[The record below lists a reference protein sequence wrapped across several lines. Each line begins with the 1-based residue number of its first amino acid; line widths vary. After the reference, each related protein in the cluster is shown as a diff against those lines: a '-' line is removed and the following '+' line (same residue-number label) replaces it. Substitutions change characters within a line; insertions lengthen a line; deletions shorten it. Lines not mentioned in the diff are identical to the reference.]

1 MIAAMDAGK
10 GGPDANQARNVKM
23 QTDDKA
29 LLAGMC
35 RFIGIRAEHL
45 AQLPRYAELCL
56 ARRPLLAKEL
66 YWHLL
71 KSERELELLQQQAG
85 CLDAAVERLLQD
97 WEKLLRHPLD
107 EARARQLSQA
117 GEAYCRLGIGLDW
130 LSGLYER
137 VQAHLLASLAQA
149 PLPAEASA
157 EAARLLRKRILLDQ
171 MLKTHGYQRGIQQ
184 ESASCQQHLQSI
196 SALYSTLSGVTLA
209 LADSVD
215 RRVMLQSVCD
225 VCVQESSFNIAWV
238 GMLDGG
244 ELQMTALAHQGW
256 STPGEEMFSFVRL
269 DAGHEAN
276 PAVRAVRSRA
286 LQVSNDVRHD
296 PGLNGWR
303 DGLGGLDEG
312 SLLVAPLLARQQ
324 VIGVLALHSRR
335 CGFFDQTR
343 LALFDVMA
351 REIGRALERHE
362 ALERSQRIETELD
375 FLSRHDA
382 LTGLPNRNQMQ
393 DLIGRLLGARH
404 GGSQVAVLA
413 VAVEGFHDINA
424 RLGYDGGD
432 MVLCEM
438 ARRLRDAIYPFGH
451 VGRVGASRFMACT
464 ERVDRVQALVDA
476 VLRQLPLPAEVM
488 GVTVEA
494 RCSVGVAVSPAGP
507 CDPATLLRRA
517 NLALNRAKEQGGGH
531 CRHYDAALDEEIH
544 RLHAMRSAF
553 AMAVPR
559 GELRLYFQPKINLQT
574 NRIEGA
580 EALVRWV
587 RDGRFVLPGEFFPA
601 IENSGLMR
609 ELDWWVL
616 REAVRQASEWRSQ
629 GQSIP
634 VSVNLSAATLKHDDF
649 LPLLN
654 ALLESHPLPDGFL
667 ELEVLESVTQQ
678 EAEQITAKLERCRDL
693 GLSIALD
700 DFGTGASSLVHLQQ
714 LPFDTIKIDQRF
726 VRLLLDMPGNEAIIR
741 SMLSFAHYTGR
752 KLVVEGV
759 ESRAIWQRLQEI
771 GCHDGQG
778 YGISPPLAAHEL
790 PGWVRDWNLCGM
802 DVHNINPAYVS

>member
-1 MIAAMDAGK
+1 MIQRWMRAEGRNRRKSA
-10 GGPDANQARNVKM
+10 QNVKM

-35 RFIGIRAEHL
+35 RLIGIRADHL
-45 AQLPRYAELCL
+45 ALLPRYAELCL
-56 ARRPLLAKEL
+56 ARREVLAKEL

-71 KSERELELLQQQAG
+71 KSECEAESLKQRAGSLEAV
-85 CLDAAVERLLQD
+85 VERLLQE
-97 WEKLLRHPLD
+97 WESLLRLPLD
-107 EARARQLSQA
+107 EARAWQLSLA
-117 GEAYCRLGIGLDW
+117 GETWCRMGIGLGW
-130 LSGLYER
+130 LAGLYER

-149 PLPAEASA
+149 PMAQDDAV

-171 MLKTHGYQRGIQQ
+171 MLKTHGYQRALQQ
-184 ESASCQQHLQSI
+184 ESLTRQQHLQSI

-215 RRVMLQSVCD
+215 RRIMLQSVCD
-225 VCVQESSFNIAWV
+225 VCVQESAFNIAWV
-238 GMLDGG
+238 GMLAGD
-244 ELQMTALAHQGW
+244 ELQMSAMAHQGW
-256 STPGEEMFSFVRL
+256 QMPGEEMFAFVRL
-269 DAGHEAN
+269 DEGHEAN
-276 PAVRAVRSRA
+276 PVARALRGRV
-286 LQVSNDVRHD
+286 LQVSNDVRGD
-296 PGLNGWR
+296 PHLHGWR
-303 DGLGGLDEG
+303 EGLGALADG
-312 SLLVAPLLARQQ
+312 SLLVAPLLVRQH
-324 VIGVLALHSRR
+324 VVGVLVLHSRHR
-335 CGFFDQTR
+335 HFFDQTR
-343 LALFDVMA
+343 LALFDVMT

-362 ALERSQRIETELD
+362 AMERSQRIETELD
-375 FLSRHDA
+375 FLSRHDV
-382 LTGLPNRNQMQ
+382 LTGLPNRSQMQ
-393 DLIGRLLGARH
+393 DLIGRLLRARH

-413 VAVEGFHDINA
+413 VAVEGFHEINA

-451 VGRVGASRFMACT
+451 VGRVGASRFIVCT
-464 ERVDRVQALVDA
+464 ERVDRSQELVDA
-476 VLRQLPLPAEVM
+476 VLRQLPLPVEVM
-488 GVTVEA
+488 AVTVEA

-507 CDPATLLRRA
+507 CDPASLLRRA

-531 CRHYDAALDEEIH
+531 YRHYDAALDEEIH

-587 RDGRFVLPGEFFPA
+587 RDGRYMLPGEFFPA

-616 REAVRQASEWRSQ
+616 REAVRQACEWRNQ
-629 GQSIP
+629 GQIIP

-649 LPLLN
+649 LPALS
-654 ALLESHPLPDGFL
+654 ALLETHPLPSGFL

-678 EAEQITAKLERCRDL
+678 EAEQITPKLERCRDL

-790 PGWVRDWNLCGM
+790 PGWVRDWNVSGA
-802 DVHNINPAYVS
+802 DVRVINSAYVS